1 MFSGKT
7 TIVTNEL
14 RKATHARKNCMLIK
28 PRIDTR
34 DIQHDKTL
42 LVSSHDKLSYTGKTI
57 HVDSD
62 ELVTI
67 DIDAH
72 SADGAVGV
80 IGIDEAQFFG
90 ALHLTEA
97 VRFWLNEGRQVIVAG
112 LNLDFRKERFEWL
125 ELLESDATYV
135 DKCRAIC
142 HECGNETGI
151 YSHRTVAGDE
161 QIVIGGDEAYV
172 ALCRTCDAKCYKNE
186 KKTPSSDV

>member
-7 TIVTNEL
+7 TILTNEL
-14 RKATHARKNCMLIK
+14 RKATHARKNCVLIK

-34 DIQHDKTL
+34 DIQHDNTL
-42 LVSSHDKLSYTGKTI
+42 LVSSHDKLAYTGNTI
-57 HVDSD
+57 RVDSE

-67 DIDAH
+67 NIDVY
-72 SADGAVGV
+72 SSTSGAVNV
-80 IGIDEAQFFG
+80 IGVDEAQFFG

-97 VRFWLNEGRQVIVAG
+97 VRFWLSEGRQVIVAG

-125 ELLESDATYV
+125 EMLECDATYV
-135 DKCRAIC
+135 EKCRAIC

-172 ALCRTCDAKCYKNE
+172 ALCRACDANGYKKRE
-186 KKTPSSDV
+186 TKTI